1 MRQAHG
7 RLAQPVPCC
16 RRRLCS
22 CSTVAPGSAFCDSPS
37 LSQPALRLHTTPSTT
52 PAAPAGSLSFVDLK
66 AGGVV
71 KRAVVTLTV
80 DGYSAPISAG
90 NFVANVLDGLYN
102 NR

>member
-1 MRQAHG
+1 M
-7 RLAQPVPCC
+7 
-16 RRRLCS
+16 
-22 CSTVAPGSAFCDSPS
+22 
-37 LSQPALRLHTTPSTT
+37 
-52 PAAPAGSLSFVDLK
+52 
-66 AGGVV
+66 